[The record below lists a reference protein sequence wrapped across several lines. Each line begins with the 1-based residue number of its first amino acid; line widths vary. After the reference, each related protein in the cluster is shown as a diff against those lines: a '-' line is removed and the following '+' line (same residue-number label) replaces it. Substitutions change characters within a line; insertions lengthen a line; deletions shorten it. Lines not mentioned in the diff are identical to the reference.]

1 MSKVQNIGGD
11 VYMGKKAIVFDLDET
26 LRKLDFNLD
35 YNKIV
40 NVRLRPKINALL
52 AKLKEVREDGTDVII
67 CTTASTESANKYFID
82 LLPEEYRD
90 VFNKIYS
97 KENPIPIR
105 INSKEELVY
114 GGRNK
119 PVTALDEY
127 NQILF
132 FDDNYTEANYLKTMY
147 ENEIDKP
154 NKQVDFASYPF
165 NPSKAEILY
174 LYKRLAVD
182 NPEYASEI
190 NEYFSALLEEPGC
203 EIMIDKIDEFQK
215 SDFVPG
221 LTIDRDNKELKKYK
235 DNVDECDEKI
245 DDIIYSN
252 SEIKRKLRSYMYDY
266 YNKLEEQD
274 KQVDTSER

>member
-1 MSKVQNIGGD
+1 
-11 VYMGKKAIVFDLDET
+11 MGKKAIVFDLDET

-40 NVRLRPKINALL
+40 NVRLRPKINELL

-67 CTTASTESANKYFID
+67 CTSASTESTNKYFID
-82 LLPEEYRD
+82 LLPEEFRD
-90 VFNKIYS
+90 VFNKMYC
-97 KENPIPIR
+97 KENPIPVR

-132 FDDNYTEANYLKTMY
+132 FDDNCTEVNYLKTMY
-147 ENEIDKP
+147 EKDSDAP

-165 NPSKAEILY
+165 NPPKAEFLY
-174 LYKRLAVD
+174 SYKRFAED
-182 NPEYASEI
+182 NQEYASKV
-190 NEYFSALLEEPGC
+190 NEYFSVLLEEPGC

-221 LTIDRDNKELKKYK
+221 LTIDRDNIELKKYK
-235 DNVDECDEKI
+235 AKVDDCKEKI
-245 DDIIYSN
+245 DDIKYSN
-252 SEIKRKLRSYMYDY
+252 SDIKKKLKSYMYDY
-266 YNKLEEQD
+266 YKKLEEQD
-274 KQVDTSER
+274 KQVDDSER